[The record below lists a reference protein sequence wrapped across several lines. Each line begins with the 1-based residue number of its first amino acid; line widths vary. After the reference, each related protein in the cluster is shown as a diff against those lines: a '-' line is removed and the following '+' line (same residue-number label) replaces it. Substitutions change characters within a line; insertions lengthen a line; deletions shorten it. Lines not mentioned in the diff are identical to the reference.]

1 VPEPGRRAIE
11 HLVRAAQELAL
22 AFAAGASALGAN
34 RDALEHVRAALR
46 AEEKRWATLATH
58 DPAAERVREI
68 IAALADVL
76 EPSVRTPTSR
86 ESSGFDRPRTRWDTR
101 KRWRS

>member
-1 VPEPGRRAIE
+1 MPEPGRRAID

-22 AFAAGASALGAN
+22 ALAAGASALGGNQAT
-34 RDALEHVRAALR
+34 LERVREALR
-46 AEEKRWATLATH
+46 SEEKRWAERAAH

-68 IAALADVL
+68 YAAMVDVL
-76 EPSVRTPTSR
+76 APSVRERTGR
-86 ESSGFDRPRTRWDTR
+86 ESEGFDRPPTRWDTR